1 MRKLFHV
8 LCGVAAVLVTAPALA
23 QESTSDSGLYI
34 GIAAGGSDGSFVNT
48 NWTGSAYDPGGT
60 LETTWVVDYHYGGLV
75 ALGYQWAGE
84 DSPADMRLEIEGGY
98 RRSYIEAFVDPDGL
112 YYVAD
117 GYLETGSVMAN
128 GYVDFHLG
136 EAVSPYL
143 GAGFGA
149 ARLARR
155 DLILEGLAAFSNK
168 YTYTTAWQLMAGV
181 GYKLSPGAVL
191 GLEFRYMELQEFS
204 FPDVIFSEN
213 ISFEEILI
221 TFRLIG

>member
-23 QESTSDSGLYI
+23 QESISDSGLYI
-34 GIAAGGSDGSFVNT
+34 SIAAGGSDGSFVNT
-48 NWTGSAYDPGGT
+48 NWTDSAYDPGGSLNRT
-60 LETTWVVDYHYGGLV
+60 FVVDYHYGGLV

-84 DSPADMRLEIEGGY
+84 NSPADIRLEIEGGY
-98 RRSYIEAFVDPDGL
+98 RRSYLEAFVESDGT
-112 YYVAD
+112 YFVAD

-155 DLILEGLAAFSNK
+155 DLVIAGFPPISNK
-168 YTYTTAWQLMAGV
+168 YTYSTAWQLMAGV

-204 FPDVIFSEN
+204 FPEVIFSEN

-221 TFRLIG
+221 TFRLVG